1 MRTIPDWD
9 SDSIMS
15 REGGTIGQRRAGMAE
30 LSEFARKTYE
40 ALLAEDRKKYRH
52 EFLAM
57 SLWCRLDIGIM
68 EIPGSGKLCYFVNE
82 VGKLGATC
90 LFGRIGGPL
99 HPVEHLAC
107 ESAEVL
113 EQFLRQRYLPL
124 ND

>member
-1 MRTIPDWD
+1 MQTTDHWD
-9 SDSIMS
+9 SDKIMS
-15 REGGTIGQRRAGMAE
+15 REDGTIAQRRAGMAE

-57 SLWCRLDIGIM
+57 SLWSRLDISIVD
-68 EIPGSGKLCYFVNE
+68 IPGSDNLCYFVNE
-82 VGKLGATC
+82 VEKFQATC

-99 HPVEHLAC
+99 HPVDHLAC

-113 EQFLRQRYLPL
+113 EEFLRHRYKPVL
-124 ND
+124 